1 MLSVSLVMQNVFM
14 LNAFMMIVVD
24 CRGSIKSRMVF
35 VKIDGATLFA
45 RNDIFSLQSQS
56 LTDSINLIVNIP
68 IIVGFVRYPR
78 QGSLAEG
85 KGSVHLTS
93 LC

>member
-1 MLSVSLVMQNVFM
+1 MLSVSLAMQNVFM
-14 LNAFMMIVVD
+14 SNAFMTSVVD
-24 CRGSIKSRMVF
+24 CRESIKSRMVF

-45 RNDIFSLQSQS
+45 LNDIFSLKSS
-56 LTDSINLIVNIP
+56 SSFNLIIKTYQD
-68 IIVGFVRYPR
+68 FVCIERNPW